1 MKPDQLPPDLAELDA
16 IAAAADA
23 QLDTASALPGA
34 PGADQADPEPTQAE
48 QLAGVLQLAVMTL
61 APALPFLPQCYPPE
75 ICKQIGV
82 AAGAVCDKHG
92 WKFDAMPPEL
102 ALAAIA
108 IPPTVQAVVM
118 GRAHFAQQRAQAS
131 SSSSSPAQQLQP
143 VDQVDERPHA
153 GIRQ

>member
-1 MKPDQLPPDLAELDA
+1 VKPEKLPAELADLDA

-23 QLDTASALPGA
+23 QLDSASALPGA
-34 PGADQADPEPTQAE
+34 PGAEPADPEPTQAE

-82 AAGAVCDKHG
+82 AAGAVCEKHG

-108 IPPTVQAVVM
+108 IPPTVQAVLL
-118 GRAHFAQQRAQAS
+118 GRQHFAQRAQAS

-143 VDQVDERPHA
+143 VDQADERPHA